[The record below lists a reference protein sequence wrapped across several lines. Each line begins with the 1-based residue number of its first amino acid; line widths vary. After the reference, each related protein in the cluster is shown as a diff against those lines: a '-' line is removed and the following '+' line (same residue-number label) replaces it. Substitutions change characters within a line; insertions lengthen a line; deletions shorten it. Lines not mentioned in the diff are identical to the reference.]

1 MVIVRLLIKGKRM
14 IIMIDKK
21 TLTNKK
27 GLTLVEILAAIVI
40 ISIIFISIIIIL
52 NLTAKSN
59 RTSHEIIDAT
69 YIAQREM
76 EFIYKLSSENV
87 KLESYED
94 YVVNRVDGEWT
105 VYRKKTVTE
114 DDDYFIEVKEDK
126 TDNPMTRII
135 VQVFDKS
142 DTGMIDPKA
151 QMETLLKWG
160 EDHVENS
167 P

>member
-1 MVIVRLLIKGKRM
+1 MF
-14 IIMIDKK
+14 DEK

-40 ISIIFISIIIIL
+40 ISIIFISIITIL

-59 RTSHEIIDAT
+59 RISKEIIDAT

-105 VYRKKTVTE
+105 VYRKKTATE
-114 DDDYFIEVKEDK
+114 DDYFIEIKEDK
-126 TDNPMTRII
+126 TEEPMIRIV

-142 DTGMIDPKA
+142 SKEMIEPKA

-160 EDHVENS
+160 EVNVENS

>member
-1 MVIVRLLIKGKRM
+1 MF
-14 IIMIDKK
+14 DEK

-40 ISIIFISIIIIL
+40 ISIIFISIITIL

-94 YVVNRVDGEWT
+94 YVVNREDGEWT
-105 VYRKKTVTE
+105 VYRKKTATE
-114 DDDYFIEVKEDK
+114 DDYFIEIKEDK
-126 TDNPMTRII
+126 TEEPMIRIV

-142 DTGMIDPKA
+142 SKEMIEPKA

-160 EDHVENS
+160 EVNVENS

>member
-1 MVIVRLLIKGKRM
+1 
-14 IIMIDKK
+14 
-21 TLTNKK
+21 
-27 GLTLVEILAAIVI
+27 
-40 ISIIFISIIIIL
+40 
-52 NLTAKSN
+52 
-59 RTSHEIIDAT
+59 
-69 YIAQREM
+69 M

-94 YVVNRVDGEWT
+94 YVVNREDGEWT
-105 VYRKKTVTE
+105 VYRKKTATE
-114 DDDYFIEVKEDK
+114 DDYFIEVKEDK